1 MKSVQ
6 EVITTPVISPWRGSE
21 KTCEM
26 VREQIRERWGEEAAE
41 AFDPQKDAMPLPS
54 WAHYGFRVRQGEKA
68 LKSVTFVESEDEDG
82 PVQKIRR
89 TVNLFHKNQVE
100 RVETA

>member
-54 WAHYGFRVRQGEKA
+54 WAHYGFKVRRGEKA
-68 LKSVTFVESEDEDG
+68 LKSVTSVESEDEGD